1 MYLFVKQ
8 KKTKQK
14 LKINK
19 LEKFILRVLQ
29 KKQKN
34 NKKTNST
41 GKHNAKAANRMGGG
55 DIKIHRVKL
64 RHRVCGHD
72 TIAILLV

>member
-1 MYLFVKQ
+1 MYLFVKR

-29 KKQKN
+29 NKKQKKQ
-34 NKKTNST
+34 KKQTQRENIT
-41 GKHNAKAANRMGGG
+41 PTRPIGWAAE
-55 DIKIHRVKL
+55 
-64 RHRVCGHD
+64 
-72 TIAILLV
+72 T